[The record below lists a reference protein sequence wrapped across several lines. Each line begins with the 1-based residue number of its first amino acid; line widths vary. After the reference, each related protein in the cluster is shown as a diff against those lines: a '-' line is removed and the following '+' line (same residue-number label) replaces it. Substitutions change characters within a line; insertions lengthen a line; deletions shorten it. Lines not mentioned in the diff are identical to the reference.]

1 MHFLF
6 FSVLC
11 SVLVSVQLKL
21 AQRRGIDT
29 GQAIAWNYAIAALL
43 CGWLFDPPMASL
55 REPQAPLLPL
65 VALALLLPTIFLAMA
80 ASVRVAGIVRTDVA
94 QRLSLVLSLIAAF
107 VLFGETA
114 DAWKIGGLALGLL
127 AIVCIVVRNEPASPG
142 TAGPAR
148 WLLPLVV
155 LLGYASVDILLKHIA
170 AAGTPFAASLL
181 FAFIGAFIV
190 MALLQGWQQLRQRRA
205 PTWTALPAGLLLG
218 ATNFGNIL
226 FYVRAHQA
234 LPDNPAVVFSMM
246 NIGVVV
252 LGTLVGVW
260 GFGERLGRLNKLA
273 IPLAIVAIALIAL
286 SLRG

>member
-21 AQRRGIDT
+21 AQRKGIDT

-43 CGWLFDPPMASL
+43 CGWLFDPPLASL
-55 REPQAPLLPL
+55 REAQAPLLSL
-65 VALALLLPTIFLAMA
+65 LALAVLLPTIFLAMA

-107 VLFGETA
+107 VLFGEA
-114 DAWKIGGLALGLL
+114 VDAWKISGLALGLL
-127 AIVCIVVRNEPASPG
+127 AIVCIVVRNEPASPDSPG
-142 TAGPAR
+142 AAR

-155 LLGYASVDILLKHIA
+155 LLGYASVDILLKRIA
-170 AAGTPFAASLL
+170 AAGTPFAASLQV
-181 FAFIGAFIV
+181 AFVGAFIV
-190 MALLQGWQQLRQRRA
+190 MALLQGWRQLRQRQGLTLA
-205 PTWTALPAGLLLG
+205 GLLTGLLLG
-218 ATNFGNIL
+218 VTNFGNIL

-234 LPDNPAVVFSMM
+234 LPEQPAVVFSMM

-260 GFGERLGRLNKLA
+260 GFGERLSRLNKLA
-273 IPLAIVAIALIAL
+273 IPLAIVAIALIAV